1 MGNESEK
8 GNYENKKIKSF
19 IVKKK
24 SIIKNIEKVPDNFQ
38 LSLKLK
44 INSDHFSI
52 HELSY
57 GRIGVLSKLCLY
69 IYSLNTFKQIDII
82 KMQLPKNLLFKL
94 FGEEKHFEDDPKK
107 DFLELHNNDIVI
119 WSRNLIL
126 FYKLTNKGYECYQN
140 IKGNYLINSV
150 YELKNKNLV
159 TCGSFGLNIY
169 SKKKNKYNLM
179 EEHPLEG
186 EVINIIEK
194 NENSLIIIRKN
205 NDRYNKKFILTL
217 YDTEDEEETIKYDK
231 AEYCNESPKFVM
243 KNNYFVFNFNN
254 ECIILDK
261 SKLSL
266 KKNFKDIIFF
276 GDFFGD
282 LILINDEKNKIIKI
296 GEYKDE
302 KINLYN
308 SVPFYPN
315 NIIKLSNGN
324 LLYIEKNQIKIINCI
339 RN

>member
-8 GNYENKKIKSF
+8 GNYENNKNKSF
-19 IVKKK
+19 ITKKK
-24 SIIKNIEKVPDNFQ
+24 PIIKKFEKIPDNFQ
-38 LSLKLK
+38 LSLNIKF
-44 INSDHFSI
+44 NADYFSI

-57 GRIGVLSKLCLY
+57 DRIGILSKLNLY
-69 IYSLNTFKQIDII
+69 IYSLNTFKQINTI
-82 KMQLPKNLLFKL
+82 KMQLPKGLIFKL
-94 FGEEKHFEDDPKK
+94 FGEEKHYEDDAKK

-140 IKGNYLINSV
+140 IKSNYLINSV

-169 SKKKNKYNLM
+169 TKKKNKYNLL

-186 EVINIIEK
+186 EVTNIIEK
-194 NENSLIIIRKN
+194 NENSLIIIRKPN
-205 NDRYNKKFILTL
+205 NRYSKKFILTL

-231 AEYCNESPKFVM
+231 TEYCNESPKFAM
-243 KNNYFVFNFNN
+243 KNNYFVFNFKN

-266 KKNFKDIIFF
+266 KNNFKDVNFI

-282 LILINDEKNKIIKI
+282 LILIKDEKNKIIKI
-296 GEYKDE
+296 GEYKDG
-302 KINLYN
+302 KINCYK
-308 SVPFYPN
+308 SVPFYVD

>member
-1 MGNESEK
+1 MNLKQENVVIIK
-8 GNYENKKIKSF
+8 INLLWQKKKPVNKK
-19 IVKKK
+19 
-24 SIIKNIEKVPDNFQ
+24 NEKIPDTFQ
-38 LSLKLK
+38 LSLI
-44 INSDHFSI
+44 INFNTENFII

-57 GRIGVLSKLCLY
+57 DRIGILSKLYLY

-82 KMQLPKNLLFKL
+82 KMQLPKNITFKL
-94 FGEEKHFEDDPKK
+94 FGEEKHFENDTKK
-107 DFLELHNNDIVI
+107 DFLELYNNDIVI

-126 FYKLTNKGYECYQN
+126 FYKLTNKGYEYYQN
-140 IKGNYLINSV
+140 IKSNYLVNSI

-169 SKKKNKYNLM
+169 SKEKNKYNLI

-194 NENSLIIIRKN
+194 NENSLIIIKKSN
-205 NDRYNKKFILTL
+205 NRYNTKFILTL
-217 YDTEDEEETIKYDK
+217 YNTEDEEETLKYDK
-231 AEYCNESPKFVM
+231 TEFCNESPKFAM

-266 KKNFKDIIFF
+266 KNNFKDVNFY

-282 LILINDEKNKIIKI
+282 LILIKDDKNKIIKI
-296 GEYKDE
+296 GEYKDG
-302 KINLYN
+302 KIKFCK
-308 SVPFYPN
+308 SFPFYVD

-324 LLYIEKNQIKIINCI
+324 LIGIKRNQIIIINCI